1 MPASSPPGADLIE
14 VPHAPHAPH
23 APSAEEIL
31 GPPPKPPRIG
41 SKGGAGRL
49 RFKRGGYHPGR
60 PPSPTRAAEHA
71 REQQQARTAKA
82 QAGAP
87 QKVTVDVKTN
97 RPETPR
103 PAGARGPQYN
113 ARQSLQRKRVQRAQQ
128 AATLARTAHK
138 HMGGDSDSLTRQ
150 QEAARAA
157 RENLRAKAA
166 APDAS
171 ASADAQAAQEAEM
184 FAQDPLTK
192 KTMGGGQGQG
202 GDVS

>member
-1 MPASSPPGADLIE
+1 MAVAPGADLIE

-71 REQQQARTAKA
+71 REQQQARTAQA
-82 QAGAP
+82 QAKTP
-87 QKVTVDVKTN
+87 QKVTVDVKTA

-128 AATLARTAHK
+128 AAQLARAAHQRN
-138 HMGGDSDSLTRQ
+138 GGDGDNLTRQ
-150 QEAARAA
+150 QESARAA
-157 RENLRAKAA
+157 RENLKAKAA

-171 ASADAQAAQEAEM
+171 ASADAQAEQEAQM
-184 FAQDPLTK
+184 FANDPLTK
-192 KTMGGGQGQG
+192 KTMGGASEG
-202 GDVS
+202 GDAS